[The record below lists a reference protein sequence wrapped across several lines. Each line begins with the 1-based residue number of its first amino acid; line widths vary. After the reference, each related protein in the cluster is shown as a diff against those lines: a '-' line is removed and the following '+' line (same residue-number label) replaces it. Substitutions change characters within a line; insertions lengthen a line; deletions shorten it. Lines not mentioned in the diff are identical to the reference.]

1 MYSIKINK
9 KTFLVKSQISIIEA
23 CRFVG
28 IFLPRFCYH
37 EILSVAGNC
46 RMCLVEVEKAPK
58 PVVGCATPITNNVSI
73 YTDSPLVKKARENV
87 LELLLLNHPLDCPI
101 CDQAGECDLQEQT
114 KKFGSD
120 LSRFLKKKRVVEDKN
135 FGITIKTIMTRCI
148 HCTRCV
154 RFSDEISGS
163 FIFGTLNRGNATEIS
178 SYKTSIFNSE
188 ISGNIIDLCPVGA
201 LTSKQYSF
209 KARPWEIKTQE
220 TIDCSDSLG
229 SKIIV
234 SVKETEIIRIQPK
247 INNNIITDK
256 TRYIFDSINKN
267 RIKKLFVK
275 NIKYESLDVNKFK
288 DIFKNIVNDN
298 KNLKKLTVLI
308 NDNIDSE
315 TLLMLNN
322 LKNHIE
328 VRTDSFNNKENFY
341 LNQFLYNK
349 TTTLTNS
356 NNKTKICFL
365 FSINLN
371 TECVLLN
378 VKLRIKQNQKNINIF
393 SVGYFCNIS
402 YNVKFINLNLF
413 LILKLFE
420 GKKSISKLLKNK
432 INSLYIF
439 GQSFKNRIHSIHPVL
454 FLIKKYFSQSLIYNI
469 NLNCNTESL
478 AFFGNRLINTKVLK
492 NTSSI
497 FALNLEDSILVR
509 KLVKKNKINRFWF
522 NTHGSFLAL
531 TSKYV
536 IPTKTF
542 FEDEKYYLNTN
553 LCLQKTQIVFK
564 ENGLLSE
571 NLMYY
576 IINVLQT
583 KLNLLDNNGI
593 FFNFQYEFNIF
604 KNSLFKNIKS
614 LNKVKFKLSFYPIKS
629 VIEDFYLTNT
639 LSKNSVFLTQ
649 KSQENCKNN
658 KKYI

>member
-120 LSRFLKKKRVVEDKN
+120 LSRFLKKKRDVEDKN

-220 TIDCSDSLG
+220 TFDCSDSLG

-553 LCLQKTQIVFK
+553 LCLQKTKIVFK

-583 KLNLLDNNGI
+583 KLNLLDNN
-593 FFNFQYEFNIF
+593 
-604 KNSLFKNIKS
+604 
-614 LNKVKFKLSFYPIKS
+614 
-629 VIEDFYLTNT
+629 
-639 LSKNSVFLTQ
+639 
-649 KSQENCKNN
+649 
-658 KKYI
+658 